1 MPNDYV
7 TKSHFDEVI
16 GKIEKKLGRIDG
28 MSETLDK
35 MSEQLDW
42 LVGKYQGHEEEHTLL
57 NNKVS
62 EHSDNLEIINGKLGI
77 TQ

>member
-1 MPNDYV
+1 MPKDYL

-16 GKIEKKLGRIDG
+16 EKIEKKV
-28 MSETLDK
+28 EKLDK
-35 MSEQLDW
+35 MSEQLDY
-42 LVGKYQGHEEEHTLL
+42 LVGQYRGHEEEHTLL

-77 TQ
+77 TL

>member
-1 MPNDYV
+1 MSNDSV

-16 GKIEKKLGRIDG
+16 EKIEKKFNKI
-28 MSETLDK
+28 DK

-62 EHSDNLEIINGKLGI
+62 EHTDNLEIINGKLGI
-77 TQ
+77 TL